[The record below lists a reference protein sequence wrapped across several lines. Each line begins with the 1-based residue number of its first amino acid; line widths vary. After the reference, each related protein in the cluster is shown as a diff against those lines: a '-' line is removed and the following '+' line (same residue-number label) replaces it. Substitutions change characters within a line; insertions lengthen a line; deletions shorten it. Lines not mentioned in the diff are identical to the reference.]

1 MSVKINFKKYVFYS
15 LLSLLSFVSLVLITK
30 LDKTNGMPILQLVK
44 SISPDKIINNIGTDI
59 RKVFIIE
66 IISEFKKFFIS
77 LGFVFIENQNEIHDN
92 SKSIN
97 IDNL

>member
-1 MSVKINFKKYVFYS
+1 MKI
-15 LLSLLSFVSLVLITK
+15 
-30 LDKTNGMPILQLVK
+30 
-44 SISPDKIINNIGTDI
+44 DKILNNIGTDI

-92 SKSIN
+92 NKSIN